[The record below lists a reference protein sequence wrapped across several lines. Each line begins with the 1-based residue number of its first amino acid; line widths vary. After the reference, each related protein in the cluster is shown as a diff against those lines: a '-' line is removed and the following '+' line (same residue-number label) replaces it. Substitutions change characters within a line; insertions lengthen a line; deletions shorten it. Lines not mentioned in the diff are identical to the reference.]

1 MTDDGTVAGPARERF
16 DRARRMVEAHRFQ
29 EGADLLADLVVDLEG
44 VGDPT
49 TSRLLVRA
57 LTASSTAHHE
67 VGDVD
72 RARDMADRAWHLAD
86 EAGFDDLLVAALS
99 VKAYNLTRSGDPDGA
114 LATLEG
120 AAPSLPR
127 IDTEDRLR
135 FLLNRA
141 FAGLACGDVQSSLA
155 DLQQVEEE
163 GRAAGLY
170 DLAQKARHNL
180 GYVAFMRGDL
190 PRALELMSS
199 TVVDPDE
206 VPSVARLARDPISLM
221 DRAQVLSEA
230 GLVDEADDLLEGA
243 LLALS
248 EQGRV
253 QDEGEVH
260 LARGRATLIEG
271 DHDLATAHVEGAL
284 AAFAARGNRRWIRR
298 ANFTRLAIEVER
310 GQREAARH
318 ADGHGHTTAPPTPTV
333 DGDLVARIDDLARA
347 ARDANDPDL
356 VEPARFM
363 LAEAALLVGRP
374 DTTRAVLARGG
385 PSESAPLSVR
395 MRWYRARAG
404 LAAVSGPDAL
414 QDVVREALG
423 ELSAAQSR
431 LGSLDLRTA
440 MAIHGREIA
449 QLGVVD
455 ALRRT
460 DDEALHLAVEGAH
473 ASSTRLAPVRAT
485 GSAAE
490 RDQLARL
497 RRTKEALWSTD
508 ADRDPDE
515 VARLRRDV
523 TRLERALRQRGW
535 QRSGEDERA
544 AVVSLPET
552 RDALSTTGATAIS
565 FVAVGARLHA
575 IVVDRSGLRPVS
587 LGDLD
592 DLLDL
597 VHRLRSDLQAVVLPG
612 IPPAVRVVM
621 QRSVLAILAELDR
634 ALLTATGVGDAP
646 LVVVPHGA
654 LALVPWALLPSRRGA
669 ATTTTPCMTSWVRA
683 TERHHAGTHAGMGD
697 AVDHDL
703 DRTTVVAMAG
713 PGLDRATDEV
723 AAVARVWPRARA
735 VTGGDATGATAVAA
749 LVGAEIVH
757 LAAHGRHQ
765 ATSPLFS
772 SVRLHDGPLFAHEL
786 DHHVKARLVVL
797 SACEVG
803 SQTVREGDE
812 PLGLTAALLQAG
824 TPTVLAGLARVDDH
838 LAHDVMVEVH
848 RNMRGSQSPALA
860 LSAAMDAAMA
870 DRQVAPFGC
879 SGVGLAP
886 LG

>member
-1 MTDDGTVAGPARERF
+1 MTADGTVAGPARERF
-16 DRARRMVEAHRFQ
+16 DRARRLVEAQRFQ

-44 VGDPT
+44 VGAPA

-114 LATLEG
+114 LTTLEG

-141 FAGLACGDVQSSLA
+141 FAGLACGDVQRSVA
-155 DLQQVEEE
+155 DLQQVEDE

-230 GLVDEADDLLEGA
+230 GLVDEADDLLERA

-248 EQGRV
+248 EQGRA

-271 DHDLATAHVEGAL
+271 DHDLAAAHVDQAL
-284 AAFAARGNRRWIRR
+284 AAFVERGNRRWIRR
-298 ANFTRLAIEVER
+298 AHFTRLAIEVER

-318 ADGHGHTTAPPTPTV
+318 AHGDGDTAPPPKASV
-333 DGDLVARIDDLARA
+333 GGDLVTRIDDLARA
-347 ARDANDPDL
+347 AQDANDPDL

-404 LAAVSGPDAL
+404 LAAASGPDGL

-423 ELSAAQSR
+423 ELSVAQSR

-449 QLGVVD
+449 QIGVVD

-473 ASSTRLAPVRAT
+473 ASSARLAPVRAT
-485 GSAAE
+485 GSGAE

-497 RRTKEALWSTD
+497 RRTKEALWSAD

-544 AVVSLPET
+544 ALVSLLET
-552 RDALSTTGATAIS
+552 RDALSTTGAAAIS

-575 IVVDRSGLRPVS
+575 IVIDRTGLRPVP

-592 DLLDL
+592 HLLDL

-612 IPPAVRVVM
+612 ILPAVRVVM
-621 QRSVLAILAELDR
+621 QRSVLATLAELDR

-669 ATTTTPCMTSWVRA
+669 ATTSTPCLTSWIRA
-683 TERHHAGTHAGMGD
+683 TERHHAGTGD
-697 AVDHDL
+697 VVDHDL
-703 DRTTVVAMAG
+703 DRTSVVAMAG

-723 AAVARVWPRARA
+723 VAVAGVWPGARVA
-735 VTGGDATGATAVAA
+735 TGADATGATAVAA
-749 LVGAEIVH
+749 LTGAEIVH

-786 DHHVKARLVVL
+786 DHRVHARLVVL

-848 RNMRGSQSPALA
+848 RNLRASQSPALA

-879 SGVGLAP
+879 AGVGLAP